1 MNKSFFLTNDN
12 YIGYVSLHILVNV
25 TGHNL
30 PSAVINLVSFERKK
44 SRPIAQ
50 LWATSI
56 LLIVLMHLS
65 LSPSTAI
72 TCGQVGTKLMV
83 IPSSF
88 LPSFPPLYCAYFSA
102 PAIDRFFS
110 LSLALLTRRRK
121 PRLRLSYSL
130 AHFRSERKRRFVC
143 PRNNTTPKAV
153 KRERGE
159 SNNK

>member
-65 LSPSTAI
+65 LSLYGHHLWPGGYKVDGYSLI
-72 TCGQVGTKLMV
+72 
-83 IPSSF
+83 
-88 LPSFPPLYCAYFSA
+88 FPPL
-102 PAIDRFFS
+102 
-110 LSLALLTRRRK
+110 
-121 PRLRLSYSL
+121 LRLFFC
-130 AHFRSERKRRFVC
+130 AG
-143 PRNNTTPKAV
+143 N
-153 KRERGE
+153 
-159 SNNK
+159 